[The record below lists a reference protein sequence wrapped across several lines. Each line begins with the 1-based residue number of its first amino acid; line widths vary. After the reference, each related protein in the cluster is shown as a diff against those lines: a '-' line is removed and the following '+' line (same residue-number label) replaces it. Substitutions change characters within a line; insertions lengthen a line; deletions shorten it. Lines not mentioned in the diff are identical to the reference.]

1 VIAALKST
9 LLPAIQNQE
18 LRELVVKVAP
28 AFQAHMEMA
37 QNLAQQ
43 LATK

>member
-1 VIAALKST
+1 VIGAVKAT
-9 LLPAIQNQE
+9 LLPAIKNQE

-37 QNLAQQ
+37 QNLSQQ